1 MRHEKTGF
9 YAKTKAQISFTETA
23 KLIGLFVFA
32 TRIVHFL
39 FFLNPKY
46 QASSHLLKLH
56 RPVCI
61 RPGWKPRRPVFL
73 CRGSFFPMNLLP
85 LISIHDAKCLQLAV
99 ESKLISKLPNTAA
112 AIVTCHADRRST
124 DMELIDSQQHLN
136 QDYSAFL
143 QMLLKAYFVRLIL
156 I

>member
-1 MRHEKTGF
+1 
-9 YAKTKAQISFTETA
+9 
-23 KLIGLFVFA
+23 
-32 TRIVHFL
+32 
-39 FFLNPKY
+39 
-46 QASSHLLKLH
+46 
-56 RPVCI
+56 
-61 RPGWKPRRPVFL
+61 
-73 CRGSFFPMNLLP
+73 MNLLP
-85 LISIHDAKCLQLAV
+85 LISIHDAKCLQLAIILAV